1 MSQQSA
7 NFGRQRQV
15 EFGRYLR
22 DLRDRHRP
30 RLTQK
35 KVGDELHINLW
46 EIEKG
51 ERTISF
57 DQLIRLAK
65 RYNVQVEE
73 VLERK
78 YSPQL
83 PLLTGI
89 MRPTEVTEDLLKEIP
104 PEEMQ
109 EIDEEV
115 KSYTA
120 FLILRRAVANRS

>member
-1 MSQQSA
+1 MNQQSA
-7 NFGRQRQV
+7 NFGRQRQID
-15 EFGRYLR
+15 FGRYLR
-22 DLRDRHRP
+22 DLRVRQRP

-35 KVGDELHINLW
+35 QVAAELHINLW

-51 ERTISF
+51 ERPISVE
-57 DQLIRLAK
+57 QLISLAK
-65 RYNVQVEE
+65 KYNVPVEE
-73 VLERK
+73 MLERK

-89 MRPTEVTEDLLKEIP
+89 MRPTEVAEELLKEIR

-120 FLILRRAVANRS
+120 FLLLKRATANRS